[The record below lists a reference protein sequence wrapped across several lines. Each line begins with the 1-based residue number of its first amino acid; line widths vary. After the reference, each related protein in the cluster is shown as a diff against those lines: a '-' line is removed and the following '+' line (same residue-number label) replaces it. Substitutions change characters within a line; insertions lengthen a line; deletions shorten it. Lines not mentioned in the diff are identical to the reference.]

1 MLVEQVKET
10 YNLLEQIEADTGQKA
25 RHIGNG
31 KYMLECCPICSHKH
45 HFIIYTKTNS
55 YSSFAKCCRGGSV
68 IDWFIEFHKLSRADA
83 VKKLCGNPQGIN
95 YREMRIRREEKAA
108 RLEREKQYVNGVS
121 DNLCQLYKAF
131 ESLLIE
137 AKKINLDRQSLDFQW
152 IRFNFDFFDR
162 YCTKMAILDFSDQK
176 RIADNIVAFY
186 NMEFKEFKIYY
197 FSLQDL
203 MHERCES
210 IE

>member
-1 MLVEQVKET
+1 MLAEQVKET
-10 YNLLEQIEADTGQKA
+10 SNLLEQIESDTGQKA

-31 KYMLECCPICSHKH
+31 KYMLDICPICNHKQ
-45 HFIIYTKTNS
+45 HFVIYTKTNS
-55 YSSFAKCCRGGSV
+55 YCSFSKCCKGGT
-68 IDWFIEFHKLSRADA
+68 IFDWFIEFHNLNRSDA

-108 RLEREKQYVNGVS
+108 RLEREKKYVNGVFY
-121 DNLCQLYKAF
+121 NLCRLYKVF
-131 ESLLIE
+131 ESALTE
-137 AKKINLDRQSLDFQW
+137 AKKINLDRQSLDFQY

-176 RIADNIVAFY
+176 RIADNILAFY
-186 NMEFKEFKIYY
+186 KMEFKEFKIYY

-203 MHERCES
+203 AQERR
-210 IE
+210 

>member
-10 YNLLEQIEADTGQKA
+10 FNLLEQIEADTGQKV

-31 KYMLECCPICSHKH
+31 KYMLDICPICNHKQ
-45 HFIIYTKTNS
+45 HFVIYTKTNS
-55 YSSFAKCCRGGSV
+55 YSSFSKCCKGGTI
-68 IDWFIEFHKLSRADA
+68 IDWLIEFHKLSRSDA

-95 YREMRIRREEKAA
+95 YREMRMRREQKAA
-108 RLEREKQYVNGVS
+108 RLEQEKKSVNGIFN
-121 DNLCQLYKAF
+121 NLCRLYKVF
-131 ESLLIE
+131 ESAFTE

-186 NMEFKEFKIYY
+186 ELESNEFNKYY
-197 FSLQDL
+197 NSLQDL
-203 MHERCES
+203 MQERR
-210 IE
+210 